1 MTLGT
6 IPAAYQEQWN
16 FTLQHQL
23 PRGVAVEAAYAGSH
37 GVHLPSGSV
46 PLNAL
51 PPQYVSLGNNLNN
64 AVPNPFYGFW

>member
-6 IPAAYQEQWN
+6 ILGHQEQWN

-51 PPQYVSLGNNLNN
+51 PQYVSLET
-64 AVPNPFYGFW
+64 V